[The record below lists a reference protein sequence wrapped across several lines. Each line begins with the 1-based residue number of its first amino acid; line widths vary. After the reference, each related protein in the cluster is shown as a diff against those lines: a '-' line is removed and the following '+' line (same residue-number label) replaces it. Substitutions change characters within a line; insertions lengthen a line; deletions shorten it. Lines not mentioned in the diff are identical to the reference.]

1 MSRVQMYCT
10 KTCPYCQ
17 QAEQLLRKRGIR
29 FEKIRVDLS
38 RSKLREMHKR
48 SRRDSVPQIFINDQ
62 HIGGYDEL
70 RKLDKK
76 GKLSAL
82 LQPGKQS

>member
-10 KTCPYCQ
+10 KTCPYCLR
-17 QAEQLLRKRGIR
+17 AEQLLRKRGIR

-38 RSKLREMHKR
+38 RGKLREMIKR

-76 GKLSAL
+76 GKLSGL
-82 LQPGKQS
+82 

>member
-1 MSRVQMYCT
+1 
-10 KTCPYCQ
+10 
-17 QAEQLLRKRGIR
+17 
-29 FEKIRVDLS
+29 
-38 RSKLREMHKR
+38 MHKR

>member
-1 MSRVQMYCT
+1 M
-10 KTCPYCQ
+10 
-17 QAEQLLRKRGIR
+17 L
-29 FEKIRVDLS
+29 
-38 RSKLREMHKR
+38 KR
-48 SRRDSVPQIFINDQ
+48 SHRDSVPQIFINDQ

-82 LQPGKQS
+82 LQPGNQS